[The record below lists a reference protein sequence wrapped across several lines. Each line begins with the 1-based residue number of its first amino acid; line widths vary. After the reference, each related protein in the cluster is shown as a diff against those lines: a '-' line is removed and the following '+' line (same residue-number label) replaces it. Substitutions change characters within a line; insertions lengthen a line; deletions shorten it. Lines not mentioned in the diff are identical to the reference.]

1 VVSAPRLR
9 TASIQVGV
17 ATWALQYRYC
27 DIDVA
32 RPINVA
38 ASALR
43 PGWLYWAG
51 FTGLALLGWLYWA
64 GFTGLALL
72 GGLYWAGFTGRA
84 LLGGLYWAGF
94 TGRALLGLA

>member
-27 DIDVA
+27 DIDVGDQ
-32 RPINVA
+32 
-38 ASALR
+38 STLR
-43 PGWLYWAG
+43 HRRCDLAC
-51 FTGLALLGWLYWA
+51 FTGLALLGLLYWACFTGLALLGLLYWA

-72 GGLYWAGFTGRA
+72 GGLYWA
-84 LLGGLYWAGF
+84 
-94 TGRALLGLA
+94 ALLGLA